1 MRSIF
6 ITIINQHKQFS
17 ALILTALLSVIS
29 LPASAGVTPFEE
41 FGGKPGLV
49 LIVDDLMINLIAAPL
64 TKPFFDNPKKDFIKF
79 MLVEQFCD
87 LLDGGCKYP
96 GRDMKS
102 AHAKFK
108 VGRNEFNSLVESLQ
122 IAMDKHNVPFTA
134 QNQLLA
140 KLAPMYRDV
149 EAGTGPAPG
158 SAANAK

>member
-1 MRSIF
+1 
-6 ITIINQHKQFS
+6 
-17 ALILTALLSVIS
+17 
-29 LPASAGVTPFEE
+29 
-41 FGGKPGLV
+41 
-49 LIVDDLMINLIAAPL
+49 
-64 TKPFFDNPKKDFIKF
+64 
-79 MLVEQFCD
+79 
-87 LLDGGCKYP
+87 
-96 GRDMKS
+96 MKS

-158 SAANAK
+158 SAASTK

>member
-1 MRSIF
+1 MRSVF
-6 ITIINQHKQFS
+6 TQLVTSPRQFYS
-17 ALILTALLSVIS
+17 LLLTALLTLVS
-29 LPASAGVTPFEE
+29 LQAHAEPTTFEK

-49 LIVDDLMINLIAAPL
+49 LIVDDMMLNLIAAPL

-96 GRDMKS
+96 GRDMKTT
-102 AHAKFK
+102 HANFK
-108 VGRNEFNSLVESLQ
+108 VGRAEFNSLVESLQ
-122 IAMDKHNVPFTA
+122 IAMDKHAVPFTA

-149 EAGTGPAPG
+149 EAGSGPAPTTG
-158 SAANAK
+158 TNAK

>member
-1 MRSIF
+1 MRALF
-6 ITIINQHKQFS
+6 INIINQHRQFS
-17 ALILTALLSVIS
+17 ALILTALFSIIS
-29 LPASAGVTPFEE
+29 LPAYAGPTTFEE

-49 LIVDDLMINLIAAPL
+49 LIVDDMMLNLIAAPL

-96 GRDMKS
+96 GRDMKN
-102 AHAKFK
+102 AHASFK

-158 SAANAK
+158 SAASAK

>member
-1 MRSIF
+1 MRSVF
-6 ITIINQHKQFS
+6 TQFFTHQRQFYS
-17 ALILTALLSVIS
+17 LLFTALLAFTSVQ
-29 LPASAGVTPFEE
+29 AHAEQTAFEK

-49 LIVDDLMINLIAAPL
+49 LIVDDMMLNLIAAPL

-102 AHAKFK
+102 THAKFK
-108 VGRNEFNSLVESLQ
+108 VGRAEFNSLVESLQ
-122 IAMDKHNVPFTA
+122 IAMDKHDVPFTA

-149 EAGTGPAPG
+149 EAGSGPVPT
-158 SAANAK
+158 SANSAK

>member
-1 MRSIF
+1 MRSF
-6 ITIINQHKQFS
+6 FTQFVTRQRQFYN
-17 ALILTALLSVIS
+17 LLFTALLTLTSVQ
-29 LPASAGVTPFEE
+29 AQAGQTAFEE

-49 LIVDDLMINLIAAPL
+49 LIVDDMMLNLIAAPL

-102 AHAKFK
+102 THAKFK
-108 VGRNEFNSLVESLQ
+108 VGRAEFNSLVESLQ
-122 IAMDKHNVPFTA
+122 IAMDKHDVPFTA

-149 EAGTGPAPG
+149 EAGSGPAPAAHS
-158 SAANAK
+158 SAK

>member
-1 MRSIF
+1 MRALF
-6 ITIINQHKQFS
+6 MKTINPHRQLS

-29 LPASAGVTPFEE
+29 LPTYAAPTTFEE

-49 LIVDDLMINLIAAPL
+49 LIVDDLMNNLIAAPL

-102 AHAKFK
+102 AHANFK

-140 KLAPMYRDV
+140 KLAPMYRDI

-158 SAANAK
+158 SAASAK